1 VDAKKNKENPVK
13 AKKAIK
19 EKLKSKKQAR
29 RKNVTDES
37 FAVDTS

>member
-1 VDAKKNKENPVK
+1 VDEKKNKEKPEK